1 MVFQMLQGHH
11 VNSDGFLVVLNLAK
25 DLHAALDVCDS
36 GAVAALHGLLTM
48 SRNEAWI

>member
-25 DLHAALDVCDS
+25 DLHAALDVRDS
-36 GAVAALHGLLTM
+36 GAIAALHCLMTVI
-48 SRNEAWI
+48 RNKA